1 MCEYVTAQ
9 PIFPMWIL
17 ELSFVTTRED
27 NEHSNGDEENAEDPP
42 TKTKTIRVWW
52 LNEINNKV

>member
-1 MCEYVTAQ
+1 MREYVTAQ

-27 NEHSNGDEENAEDPP
+27 NEQGQNFFHDVTEKKD
-42 TKTKTIRVWW
+42 KTA
-52 LNEINNKV
+52 LL